1 MNYFIQALKKY
12 VDFSGRARRKE
23 YWMFI
28 LFYMLFMIAAMVIDG
43 ILIAITGM
51 AISLLTSLFSL
62 AMLLPTIAVAVRRM
76 HDLGKS
82 GAMILITL
90 IPLIGGI
97 WFLVL
102 AATEGQAGENQYGSD
117 PKEVEI

>member
-43 ILIAITGM
+43 ILIAITGI
-51 AISLLTSLFSL
+51 AISPLTSLFSL
-62 AMLLPTIAVAVRRM
+62 AMLLPTIAVSVRRM

-82 GAMILITL
+82 GAMVLITL
-90 IPLIGGI
+90 VPLIGGI

>member
-43 ILIAITGM
+43 ILIAITGI
-51 AISLLTSLFSL
+51 AISPLTSLFSL
-62 AMLLPTIAVAVRRM
+62 AMLLPTIAVSVRRM

-82 GAMILITL
+82 GAMVLITL
-90 IPLIGGI
+90 VPLIGGI

-102 AATEGQAGENQYGSD
+102 AATEGQSGENQYGSD